1 MLRLDLHGVR
11 VGIVCEDDQLL
22 EEYRRDFAYF
32 ASSSENKPDIRLEV
46 RIAPPAPAPIR
57 TTLTWRSARI
67 WDSGG
72 SRRVD
77 YEGRASLEY
86 DFAREEVLLRGEDRD
101 LLHELG
107 YLAVLSR
114 AGERL
119 DLRGLHRVHALG
131 FTYHGRGGLL
141 VLPMNGG
148 KSRLGL
154 ELLGRSGFG
163 LLSDDIPLLDSNT
176 LEAAPF
182 PLSLSLRG
190 EDWRGVPERH
200 LRVFTRRRY
209 GVKRLVDVDYF
220 RDRVGAAA
228 PLSWILLGERDGRLT
243 PQFSSCSKFRAAA
256 GLFLPMV
263 LGIGTPQILELMLPA
278 PPFIGGAARLA
289 RIAVSRAA
297 CAARAAARARCG
309 RFLLGAD
316 PKANADALQTFL
328 EGA

>member
-1 MLRLDLHGVR
+1 MLRLDLLGVR

-114 AGERL
+114 AGVRL
-119 DLRGLHRVHALG
+119 DLRGLPRVHALG

-263 LGIGTPQILELMLPA
+263 LGIGTPQILGDAAA
-278 PPFIGGAARLA
+278 PPHRRAARLA
-289 RIAVSRAA
+289 RSPSARRLRAA
-297 CAARAAARARCG
+297 RARARCG
-309 RFLLGAD
+309 RFCSAPTRSERGRASNV
-316 PKANADALQTFL
+316 P
-328 EGA
+328 GRG